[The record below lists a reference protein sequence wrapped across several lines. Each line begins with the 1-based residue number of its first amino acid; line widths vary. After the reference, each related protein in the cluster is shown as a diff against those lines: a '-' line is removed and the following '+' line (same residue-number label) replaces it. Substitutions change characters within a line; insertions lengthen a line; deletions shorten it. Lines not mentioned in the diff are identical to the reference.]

1 MRKIFTLLCG
11 VLLAAQFTTVSAQT
25 TTKMKVYKTDG
36 TVEEFT
42 TSEVDSVSFST
53 TSKEDSPSYITVNG
67 HKFVDLGL
75 PSGLLWAETNIDAES
90 AADYGKYFAW
100 GETTSKSRYTWETY
114 KYGTSEDNLT
124 KYNSTD
130 GKTVLDKEDDAAY
143 VNWGDSCRM
152 PTINEFAELRDNN
165 NCTWTWTSQTN
176 SSGSE
181 VEGYKVTSTK
191 NGNSI
196 FMPAVG
202 FYYGDN
208 IRNTKVNGGY
218 WSTSLD
224 SSTGRFAFNL
234 YFDSYTTSDSKTL
247 RFGGYAIRPV
257 AEK

>member
-1 MRKIFTLLCG
+1 MRKIFTLLCS
-11 VLLAAQFTTVSAQT
+11 VLFAAQFTTVSAQT
-25 TTKMKVYKTDG
+25 TNKMKVYKTDG
-36 TVEEFT
+36 SVVEYT
-42 TSEVDSVSFST
+42 TTEVDSVTFYT
-53 TSKEDSPSYITVNG
+53 QEEDPKDGKIING

-152 PTINEFAELRDNN
+152 PTVNEFAELLDNN
-165 NCTWTWTSQTN
+165 NCTWTWTRQTN

-181 VEGYKVTSTK
+181 VEGYKVISTK

-202 FYYGDN
+202 FYNGDN
-208 IRNTKVNGGY
+208 ISGTRLYGCY

-224 SSTGRFAFNL
+224 SSYNCAAFDL
-234 YFDSYTTSDSKTL
+234 YIENGFNTDSKAD